1 MIKSLLLSSALIAAA
16 SAALVLNTNPGALQ
30 TSSAPSTIACNS
42 ASIYDGSSCN
52 SISSCSSQYWL
63 TAIDPTMTEAPVSL
77 DADHQ
82 VGTNAI
88 AIMVQHP
95 AVLGRLVSS
104 IVLNG
109 SNPACNFPGAHWR
122 KGVQSDW
129 ATDGANQVCRD
140 TYLSA
145 VPWTELCGLV
155 RGENSTHVW
164 FGGNA
169 TVSYSDSLGSLD
181 GIPLGSRQL
190 SSTQQFTILQPKM
203 IREISTQVRILD
215 EPRLLGAVTSQQ
227 FNYLQGTATL
237 AVTLSLAAPLRTAA
251 LTMASGPAGISIS
264 QPSGGSLDNSLCG
277 DAVDAVCHQKYTH
290 TLDPQALCEFDGTYT
305 FVHTVVCHPSV
316 ANTPACPLASTQ
328 APLSIVVVLDSEDI
342 CKVIENLIGVSGTI
356 SSHADFNSS
365 SFVFGA
371 LKTSFFQDQTLH
383 FQVVADS
390 TNDFPFAS
398 SSIAL
403 VQVEDNAGVR
413 RTVFERDNGGA
424 TAGWSF
430 NTAAS
435 PANAALAA
443 TEHRHQFS
451 FAPAPDVFGT
461 VLRNV
466 PADSDVVVAMDVA
479 FVNPIGAK
487 RKRTVLKRF
496 AAAADAT
503 TERSAEANTM
513 IRMIATDDD
522 SNNNNVAAGTTR
534 GVTKATLPQEIIHS
548 AAPSILHQMGS
559 SVALIGVTAL
569 IVAM

>member
-1 MIKSLLLSSALIAAA
+1 
-16 SAALVLNTNPGALQ
+16 
-30 TSSAPSTIACNS
+30 
-42 ASIYDGSSCN
+42 
-52 SISSCSSQYWL
+52 
-63 TAIDPTMTEAPVSL
+63 MTEAPVSL
-77 DADHQ
+77 DSDRQ

-88 AIMVQHP
+88 EIMVQHP

-109 SNPACNFPGAHWR
+109 SNPACNFPGANWR
-122 KGVQSDW
+122 KGVQPDW

-169 TVSYSDSLGSLD
+169 TISYSDSLGSLD

-237 AVTLSLAAPLRTAA
+237 AITLSLAAPLRTAA
-251 LTMASGPAGISIS
+251 ITMVSGPNGISIT
-264 QPSGGSLDNSLCG
+264 QSGSVDNSLCG
-277 DAVDAVCHQKYTH
+277 DGVDAVCHQKYTH
-290 TLDPQALCEFDGTYT
+290 TLDPQALCEFDGNYT
-305 FVHTVVCHPSV
+305 FVHTVACHPSV

-342 CKVIENLIGVSGTI
+342 CKVIENLIGVSGSI

-371 LKTSFFQDQTLH
+371 LKTSFFQDQTLQ

-413 RTVFERDNGGA
+413 RTIFERDNGGA

-435 PANAALAA
+435 PANAALTA

-451 FAPAPDVFGT
+451 FAPAPNVFGT

-487 RKRTVLKRF
+487 RKRTVMKRF
-496 AAAADAT
+496 TAADAT

-513 IRMIATDDD
+513 IRMMATDD
-522 SNNNNVAAGTTR
+522 NNSVAAGTTG
-534 GVTKATLPQEIIHS
+534 GVIKATLPEEIIYS
-548 AAPSILHQMGS
+548 AATSISNQF
-559 SVALIGVTAL
+559 SVALIVVMAL